1 MTSKIDYT
9 AINQG
14 FPVVGQDNDSQG
26 FRDNFGAANANFK
39 HAYDEITALQTNSV
53 FVADPTK
60 TVPTPYQNNLQQS
73 ILYNGSYLQFTGV
86 YNSVTTPATG
96 TVQVDLNYGP
106 VQKFTVAGNTTLNF
120 IHWPTAATTFGFAG
134 VYSTIRVMLIGD
146 QQNAISNSGNPY
158 TISINNSSGNVK
170 FATGYTPVTVAANGK
185 YEIIE
190 IFTVDSGSNI
200 FVRNVGEF

>member
-1 MTSKIDYT
+1 MTSNIDYT

-26 FRDNFGAANANFK
+26 FRDNFAAANANFK
-39 HAYDEITALQTNSV
+39 HAHDEITTLQTNSV
-53 FVADPTK
+53 FVADPTRS
-60 TVPTPYQNNLQQS
+60 TPTPYQNNLQQS

-86 YNSVTTPATG
+86 YNSVTTPAVG
-96 TVQVDLNYGP
+96 TQQVDLNYGP
-106 VQKFTVAGNTTLNF
+106 VQKFIVAGNTTLNF
-120 IHWPTAATTFGFAG
+120 IHWPTAANVFGFAG

-170 FATGYTPVTVAANGK
+170 FATGYTPVTVSANGK

-190 IFTVDSGSNI
+190 IFTVDSGANL